1 MKHLVPA
8 ALALLLALAAGC
20 SLLHHRDKKA
30 GQPELPP
37 SAGIEAEFRD
47 RWMNKRVHELL
58 VAGTAATEAEAKQT
72 AAAEFAK
79 QYPYLIPANQ
89 GARR

>member
-1 MKHLVPA
+1 MKHFVPA
-8 ALALLLALAAGC
+8 ALILLLALVTGC
-20 SLLHHRDKKA
+20 SLLHHKDRKNR
-30 GQPELPP
+30 QPELPP

-58 VAGTAATEAEAKQT
+58 AAGTAATEDQAKQM

-79 QYPYLIPANQ
+79 QYPYLIPGNP
-89 GARR
+89 GARH